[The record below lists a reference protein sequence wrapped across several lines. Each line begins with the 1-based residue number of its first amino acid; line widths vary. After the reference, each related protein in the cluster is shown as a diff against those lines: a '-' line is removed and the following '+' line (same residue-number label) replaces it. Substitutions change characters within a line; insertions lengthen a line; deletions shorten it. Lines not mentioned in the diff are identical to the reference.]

1 MLNAT
6 IDSSHEGPADSVPE
20 TAPNVTTEDDAREA
34 PPPPRRVVLQ
44 FFLGPLLIVLLCALV
59 YFLFGV
65 VVFEKKTPRDFLTE
79 IRSGSASERWQA
91 AFELSRWFASS
102 PEEAR
107 DPAFAS
113 EVIRLFADSRH
124 QDPRI
129 RRYLALALGRLG
141 DPAAIPALTEALGDE
156 DAETRLYAVWSL
168 GALKDRAA
176 LPSLLPLLGS
186 DDPGM
191 VKVAAY
197 AIGTIGDA
205 SAVGALEPLLDHGSA
220 EVRWNAALALAQL
233 GDASGIGV
241 LLGMTEPGELARV
254 EGMSETQKIDAM
266 TSAIIALHRLGDPR
280 GAERIRELAVD
291 APYVEVRR
299 AAASLVPPS

>member
-6 IDSSHEGPADSVPE
+6 IDSSHEDPAPSAPE
-20 TAPNVTTEDDAREA
+20 TARTASTEDAAPEA
-34 PPPPRRVVLQ
+34 PPPRRIVLQ

-65 VVFEKKTPRDFLTE
+65 VVFEKKTPSDFLIE

-102 PEEAR
+102 PQEAR

-141 DPAAIPALTEALGDE
+141 DPAAIPVLTEALSDA

-176 LPSLLPLLGS
+176 VPSLLPLLGS

-191 VKVAAY
+191 VKMAAY

-205 SAVGALEPLLDHGSA
+205 SAAGALRPLLDHASA

-241 LLGMTEPGELARV
+241 LLGMTEPAELARV
-254 EGMSETQKIDAM
+254 EGMSEPQKIEAM
-266 TSAIIALHRLGDPR
+266 TNAIIALHRLGDPR
-280 GAERIRELAVD
+280 GAERIRALAVE

-299 AAASLVPPS
+299 AAASLAPPS